1 MTDPALAVVLLFD
14 DTELGGQLR
23 DALRDRGARIVH
35 EGGISSFSR
44 ELLQELGAEVLV
56 VNLDDT
62 GDDALDQLYEVIDG
76 DHPRVVFNDA
86 QASRALAGWD
96 RARWARHLALKVL
109 AVGDVDPPRPHDA
122 RGIEIPHAAGA
133 REHAP
138 VDATNEA
145 STETFDV
152 AASTEAAAATEAEA
166 EPYLLEQVL
175 PEPADDDDG
184 QREQMSSADSE
195 NLEAELEAL
204 LATGGL
210 QDNAEET
217 SGPGLRY
224 ADGSEPPPLHD
235 GTFGVTEPTADV
247 GRSDQTGSRDV
258 EQIPPDAPAQESSAE
273 SSIESSIE
281 SSAESTIDSS
291 VSQLDHRSVPLLAE
305 TPLAPLSDTDI
316 DAIPSA
322 SLVTPPRAPDDWA
335 LLADDETLA
344 AEAGHVAAEKPDPA
358 AFGVK
363 KMSAADFLA
372 PDVEQ
377 VAPDV
382 RPVLNLELVSLEE
395 AVAPQQ
401 YQQPANEMML
411 DELGG
416 ALNRIVLLGAAVD
429 SMDSVCG
436 FLAGLPAST
445 RLTFLH
451 AQHLGNQS
459 ATALVEELSAHCALP
474 VRLAE
479 HAGVA
484 RAGEVLVMSAG
495 QHVRLRRDGS
505 IEITVQGDGAIQDPS
520 IDATLSMAANAF
532 GRDALA
538 IVFAGRSTDAVAG
551 AQAIHDRGGQVWVES
566 SSGEHFSDMV
576 SGIFAERLVSFSGT
590 PHELAA
596 HLIEVFP

>member
-23 DALRDRGARIVH
+23 EALRDRGARIVH
-35 EGGISSFSR
+35 EGGISGFSR

-56 VNLDDT
+56 VNLDDM

-86 QASRALAGWD
+86 QASRALTGWD

-109 AVGDVDPPRPHDA
+109 AVGDVDPPRPQDA
-122 RGIEIPHAAGA
+122 RGIELPHAVGAG
-133 REHAP
+133 EQAP
-138 VDATNEA
+138 VDAPNEA
-145 STETFDV
+145 MTERSDA
-152 AASTEAAAATEAEA
+152 AASTEAAA
-166 EPYLLEQVL
+166 EPYPLEQVL
-175 PEPADDDDG
+175 PEAAEDADG
-184 QREQMSSADSE
+184 QRGQASSADSE

-204 LATGGL
+204 LASAGL
-210 QDNAEET
+210 PDNAEET
-217 SGPGLRY
+217 TGPGLRY
-224 ADGSEPPPLHD
+224 TDGSEPPPLHD
-235 GTFGVTEPTADV
+235 GNFGVTGPVAEV
-247 GRSDQTGSRDV
+247 GHSNQAGSRDV
-258 EQIPPDAPAQESSAE
+258 EELPPAPDAPAPESSME
-273 SSIESSIE
+273 SSMESN
-281 SSAESTIDSS
+281 
-291 VSQLDHRSVPLLAE
+291 VFQLDHRSAPPLAE

-316 DAIPSA
+316 DAIPAA

-335 LLADDETLA
+335 LLADDEMPE
-344 AEAGHVAAEKPDPA
+344 AETGHMAVKKPDPA
-358 AFGVK
+358 AFGVE

-416 ALNRIVLLGAAVD
+416 ALNRIVLLGAAAD
-429 SMDSVCG
+429 GTDSVCG

-451 AQHLGNQS
+451 AQHLGNQP
-459 ATALVEELSAHCALP
+459 AAALVEKLSARCALP

-479 HAGVA
+479 HAGAA

-495 QHVRLRRDGS
+495 QHLRLRRDGS
-505 IEITVQGDGAIQDPS
+505 IEITPQEDGAAQDPS
-520 IDATLSMAANAF
+520 IDATFSMAANVF

-566 SSGEHFSDMV
+566 SSGEHFADMV
-576 SGIFAERLVSFSGT
+576 SGILAERLVSFSGT

-596 HLIEVFP
+596 HLVEVFP

>member
-23 DALRDRGARIVH
+23 EALSDCGARIVH
-35 EGGISSFSR
+35 EGGISGFSR

-62 GDDALDQLYEVIDG
+62 GDDALDHLYEVIDG

-109 AVGDVDPPRPHDA
+109 AVGDVDPPRPQDA
-122 RGIEIPHAAGA
+122 RGIEVPRAVEAG
-133 REHAP
+133 EQTP
-138 VDATNEA
+138 VDAPDNGATTQTPDA
-145 STETFDV
+145 
-152 AASTEAAAATEAEA
+152 AASTGAVATTEAEP
-166 EPYLLEQVL
+166 EPYPLEQVL
-175 PEPADDDDG
+175 PEPAEGDDR
-184 QREQMSSADSE
+184 QRERTGSDDSE

-204 LATGGL
+204 LASVGL

-224 ADGSEPPPLHD
+224 TDGSEPPPLHD
-235 GTFGVTEPTADV
+235 GNFGVAEPAVDA
-247 GRSDQTGSRDV
+247 GRSGQAAARDV
-258 EQIPPDAPAQESSAE
+258 QAPLPVAPAQESN
-273 SSIESSIE
+273 
-281 SSAESTIDSS
+281 
-291 VSQLDHRSVPLLAE
+291 VFQLDHRPSPPMAE
-305 TPLAPLSDTDI
+305 LPFAPLSDTDI
-316 DAIPSA
+316 DAIPAA
-322 SLVTPPRAPDDWA
+322 SLVPPPRAPDGWA
-335 LLADDETLA
+335 LLGDDEMPADESGHAT
-344 AEAGHVAAEKPDPA
+344 AGKPDPS
-358 AFGVK
+358 AFGVE

-377 VAPDV
+377 VASDV
-382 RPVLNLELVSLEE
+382 KPVLNLELVSLEE

-401 YQQPANEMML
+401 YEQQPANEMML
-411 DELGG
+411 DELDA

-429 SMDSVCG
+429 STDSVCG

-459 ATALVEELSAHCALP
+459 AAALVEKLSAHCALP

-484 RAGEVLVMSAG
+484 RAGEVLVVSAG

-505 IEITVQGDGAIQDPS
+505 IEIAVQGDGGAQSPS
-520 IDATLSMAANAF
+520 IDATFSMAANAF

-566 SSGEHFSDMV
+566 SSGEHFADMV
-576 SGIFAERLVSFSGT
+576 GAIFAERLVGFSGT

-596 HLIEVFP
+596 HLIEVFQ

>member
-1 MTDPALAVVLLFD
+1 MTDPALSVVLLFD

-23 DALRDRGARIVH
+23 EALQDCGARIVH
-35 EGGISSFSR
+35 EGGISGISR
-44 ELLQELGAEVLV
+44 ELLRELGAEVLV

-62 GDDALDQLYEVIDG
+62 GDDALDQLYDVIDG

-109 AVGDVDPPRPHDA
+109 AVGDVDPPRPQDA
-122 RGIEIPHAAGA
+122 RGIEMPRAAGA
-133 REHAP
+133 GEPVP
-138 VDATNEA
+138 VDAPNEV
-145 STETFDV
+145 T
-152 AASTEAAAATEAEA
+152 AAGAAATGAA
-166 EPYLLEQVL
+166 GPYSLEQVL
-175 PEPADDDDG
+175 PEAAEGDEGPRRQIG
-184 QREQMSSADSE
+184 GADSE
-195 NLEAELEAL
+195 NLEAELEAM
-204 LATGGL
+204 LASDDP

-224 ADGSEPPPLHD
+224 TDGNEPPPLHD
-235 GTFGVTEPTADV
+235 GNFGVAQPTAAVRHPDLAAA
-247 GRSDQTGSRDV
+247 RDV
-258 EQIPPDAPAQESSAE
+258 EAPPPVAPVPESN
-273 SSIESSIE
+273 
-281 SSAESTIDSS
+281 
-291 VSQLDHRSVPLLAE
+291 VFQLDHRSAPPPAE
-305 TPLAPLSDTDI
+305 PPFAPLSDTEI
-316 DAIPSA
+316 DAIPVA

-335 LLADDETLA
+335 LLADDETPA
-344 AEAGHVAAEKPDPA
+344 AGSVHVAAGKPDPA
-358 AFGVK
+358 VFGVE

-401 YQQPANEMML
+401 YEQQPANEMML
-411 DELGG
+411 GELGS

-429 SMDSVCG
+429 STDSVCG
-436 FLAGLPAST
+436 FLAALPAST

-459 ATALVEELSAHCALP
+459 AAALVEKLSAHCALP

-479 HAGVA
+479 RAAAA
-484 RAGEVLVMSAG
+484 RAGEVLVISAG

-505 IEITVQGDGAIQDPS
+505 IEITAQADGAAQDPS
-520 IDATLSMAANAF
+520 IDATFSMAANAF

-566 SSGEHFSDMV
+566 SSGEHFADMV
-576 SGIFAERLVSFSGT
+576 SGIFAERLVSFSGA

>member
-23 DALRDRGARIVH
+23 EALRDRGARIVH

-62 GDDALDQLYEVIDG
+62 GDDALDRLYEVIDG

-109 AVGDVDPPRPHDA
+109 AVGDVDPPRPQDA
-122 RGIEIPHAAGA
+122 RGIELPHAVGAGE
-133 REHAP
+133 RAP
-138 VDATNEA
+138 VDAPNNEA

-152 AASTEAAAATEAEA
+152 AASTEAAATTEAEP
-166 EPYLLEQVL
+166 EPYPLEQVL
-175 PEPADDDDG
+175 PELAEGDDG

-204 LATGGL
+204 LATVGL

-217 SGPGLRY
+217 SGSGLRY
-224 ADGSEPPPLHD
+224 TDGSEPPPLHD
-235 GTFGVTEPTADV
+235 GNFGVAEPTADM
-247 GRSDQTGSRDV
+247 GRSGQAGSRDV
-258 EQIPPDAPAQESSAE
+258 QEPPPAPDAPAQESSVE
-273 SSIESSIE
+273 SSVESN
-281 SSAESTIDSS
+281 
-291 VSQLDHRSVPLLAE
+291 VFQLDHRSAPPLAE
-305 TPLAPLSDTDI
+305 IPFAPLPDTDI
-316 DAIPSA
+316 DAIPVA

-335 LLADDETLA
+335 LLADDETPA
-344 AEAGHVAAEKPDPA
+344 AESGHVAAEKPDPA
-358 AFGVK
+358 AFGVE

-395 AVAPQQ
+395 AIAPQQ
-401 YQQPANEMML
+401 YQQAANEMML
-411 DELGG
+411 DELLGG

-429 SMDSVCG
+429 STDSVCG
-436 FLAGLPAST
+436 FLAQLPAST

-451 AQHLGNQS
+451 AQHLGNQP
-459 ATALVEELSAHCALP
+459 AAALVEKLSAHCALP

-505 IEITVQGDGAIQDPS
+505 IEITVQGDGAAQDPS
-520 IDATLSMAANAF
+520 IDATFSMAANVF

-566 SSGEHFSDMV
+566 SPGEHFADMV
-576 SGIFAERLVSFSGT
+576 SGIFAERLVGFSGT